1 MLLREVFD
9 NNGATAV
16 ITFGRLNPPTIGHK
30 KLVEKVKSI
39 PGKHFLFLSHTC
51 DTDKNPLDYDTK
63 LKFVESFFDGITVG
77 HKDVRTPIQALEYIQ
92 TLGYQNVIFVAG
104 SDRVESFKKVFET
117 YNNTPDKSGKI
128 PFSFKSISVVSAG
141 DRDPDADGV
150 TGISASKLRESAL
163 ANDFDTFKKGVPNA
177 ALAKPLFEALQQG
190 MGQPSQPAVT
200 PDLLKKLELYLDK
213 MFSSLGMD
221 VEFTRHFLDRANDE
235 RNGKPITIQE
245 LAKLFRDTYVKWGKK
260 IARLGPDAQAV
271 IKDMSTDIN
280 VPFVLN
286 WDNRTQELDLV
297 AKTVMR
303 KKNFATPN
311 PEFQVENTKVKKNK
325 DDLIPALE
333 KFFPIAMKVLDLKKL
348 PKINLEK
355 YVDPDNQPS
364 FGRFTNDSMTIDV
377 GIKGRHPNDILR
389 TLAHELVHY
398 KQMLD
403 GKLNAQSG
411 DTGSDEENDAH
422 ARAGIIMR
430 IFNKKYPEYI
440 QSSGINLK
448 EHQGSK

>member
-1 MLLREVFD
+1 MLLREFFD
-9 NNGATAV
+9 NNGKTAV
-16 ITFGRLNPPTIGHK
+16 ITFGRLNPPTVGHK

-39 PGKHFLFLSHTC
+39 PGNHYLFLSHTC
-51 DTDKNPLDYDTK
+51 DVDKNPLDYDTK
-63 LKFVESFFDGITVG
+63 VKFVESFFDGITVG

-92 TLGYQNVIFVAG
+92 SLGYQNVIFVAG
-104 SDRVESFKKVFET
+104 SDRVESFKKVFEA
-117 YNNTPDKSGKI
+117 YNGKPDKTGHI
-128 PFSFKSISVVSAG
+128 PFTFKSISVVSAG
-141 DRDPDADGV
+141 ERDPDADDVSGM
-150 TGISASKLRESAL
+150 SASKLRESAL
-163 ANDFDTFKKGVPNA
+163 ANDFNTFKKGVPDSN
-177 ALAKPLFEALQQG
+177 LAKPLFEAVQQSMTPG
-190 MGQPSQPAVT
+190 AVT
-200 PDLLKKLELYLDK
+200 PDLLKKLEVYLDK

-235 RNGKPITIQE
+235 RNGRPITIQE

-286 WDNRTQELDLV
+286 WDNSTKALDLV

-311 PEFQVENTKVKKNK
+311 QQFQVENIDVKKNK
-325 DDLIPALE
+325 DELIPALE
-333 KFFPIAMKVLDLKKL
+333 KFFPIAMKVLELEKL

-403 GKLNAQSG
+403 GQLNAQSG
-411 DTGSDEENDAH
+411 DTGSREENDAH

-440 QSSGINLK
+440 KSSSINLK
-448 EHQGSK
+448 EHQGNE